1 MEPATEH
8 QTIDEKKIY
17 QVALSMLPLVGGA
30 LAKQL
35 ISYCGSAEAVFRSP
49 IRHLQRIPGIGEK
62 IIGGIRNASAVLDR
76 AEKEVIHCR
85 QQGIEILSYTDDTY
99 PERLRQIYDAPVV
112 LYYQGNVA
120 LSHARMISIVGTRQ
134 ATAYGR
140 EIVDTLLR
148 ELYPF
153 QPVVISG
160 LAYGIDISVHRTAL
174 RLGLPTIGVMGS
186 GIDIIY
192 PALHKKEAMQMV
204 HQGGLLTEN
213 PLGTKPDARKFP
225 ARNRIIAALC
235 DATVVV
241 EAAEKGGA
249 LITANLANDYD
260 REVFAVPGG
269 WGQPY
274 SQGCNKLIRE
284 HKAHILS
291 RPQDMVELLNWD
303 QAHNSGREKEKQQPV
318 INVEI
323 DAEERI
329 VVDTL
334 NEKSEAILFDVLS
347 WHTSMPVNKL
357 ASVLLSLEFKGVV
370 RALPGKKY
378 QLAKPM

>member
-1 MEPATEH
+1 MSQPAD
-8 QTIDEKKIY
+8 QQLDEARVY

-35 ISYCGSAEAVFRSP
+35 INYCGSAEAVFRSP
-49 IRHLQRIPGIGEK
+49 VRHLQRIPGIGEK
-62 IIGGIRNASAVLDR
+62 IINGIRNASGVLDR
-76 AEKEVIHCR
+76 AEEEIERCR
-85 QQGIEILSYTDDTY
+85 KQGIAILAYSDQQY

-112 LYYQGNVA
+112 LYYQGDVDLN
-120 LSHARMISIVGTRQ
+120 HYRMISIVGTRQ

-140 EIVDTLLR
+140 EVVNLLLE
-148 ELYPF
+148 ELRVY
-153 QPVVISG
+153 QPVVVSG
-160 LAYGIDISVHRTAL
+160 LAYGIDISAHRAAL

-186 GIDIIY
+186 GMDIIY
-192 PALHKKEAMQMV
+192 PAVHRKEAETMKTE
-204 HQGGLLTEN
+204 GGLLTEN

-235 DATVVV
+235 DATIVI

-260 REVFAVPGG
+260 REVFAVPGN

-291 RPQDMVELLNWD
+291 RSQDVVEMLNWD
-303 QAHNSGREKEKQQPV
+303 QDTNTVSKKEAVSPK
-318 INVEI
+318 ITVEI
-323 DAEERI
+323 DTEEKT
-329 VVDTL
+329 VVDAL
-334 NEKSEAILFDVLS
+334 NEKNEAVLFDVLS
-347 WHTSMPVNKL
+347 WHTQMPVNKL
-357 ASVLLSLEFKGVV
+357 ASVLLSLEFKGIVKS
-370 RALPGKKY
+370 LPGKKY
-378 QLAKPM
+378 QLIRFM